1 MKRLLLFLSMV
12 TFVFL
17 VGCSNSDSKE
27 ESKESKSE
35 ETTSETKPDTKTET
49 ETKTENETDTD
60 NASNTETTA
69 PSTDDEFAQAFS
81 DYLDEMMLLAVEEE
95 RIIGLY
101 DSVTGVNY
109 TNDEVLY
116 YTLLDEVIPGY
127 RQFVADLEAIMPKN
141 AEVQALHEKYIEA
154 ANIQYNSF
162 TLMISAIE
170 QQSMDTMTE
179 ANQGLDE
186 ARRLL
191 REWLYQVDEF
201 SIKAGIPLE

>member
-17 VGCSNSDSKE
+17 VGCSTSDSKE
-27 ESKESKSE
+27 ESKESKNE
-35 ETTSETKPDTKTET
+35 ETTTETKTDSKIET
-49 ETKTENETDTD
+49 ETKTGTS
-60 NASNTETTA
+60 SNSETTA
-69 PSTDDEFAQAFS
+69 PSTDEEFAQAFS

-109 TNDEVLY
+109 TNDEALY

-127 RQFVADLEAIMPKN
+127 RQFVADLEAIMPENK
-141 AEVQALHEKYIEA
+141 EIRALHEKYIEA

>member
-1 MKRLLLFLSMV
+1 M
-12 TFVFL
+12 FL
-17 VGCSNSDSKE
+17 VGCSTSDSKE
-27 ESKESKSE
+27 ESKESKNE
-35 ETTSETKPDTKTET
+35 ETTTETKTDSKIET
-49 ETKTENETDTD
+49 ETKTGTS
-60 NASNTETTA
+60 SNSETTA
-69 PSTDDEFAQAFS
+69 PSTDEEFAQAFS

-109 TNDEVLY
+109 TNDEALY

-127 RQFVADLEAIMPKN
+127 RQFVADLEAIMPENK
-141 AEVQALHEKYIEA
+141 EIQALHEKYIEA

>member
-17 VGCSNSDSKE
+17 VGCSTSDSKE
-27 ESKESKSE
+27 ESKESKNE
-35 ETTSETKPDTKTET
+35 ETTTETKTDSKIET
-49 ETKTENETDTD
+49 ETKTGTS
-60 NASNTETTA
+60 SNSETTA
-69 PSTDDEFAQAFS
+69 PSTDEEFAQAFS

-109 TNDEVLY
+109 TNDEALY

-127 RQFVADLEAIMPKN
+127 RQFVADLEAIMPENK
-141 AEVQALHEKYIEA
+141 EIQALHEKYIEA

>member
-17 VGCSNSDSKE
+17 VGCSTSDSKE
-27 ESKESKSE
+27 ESKESKNE
-35 ETTSETKPDTKTET
+35 ETTTETKTDSKIET
-49 ETKTENETDTD
+49 ETKTDTS
-60 NASNTETTA
+60 SNSETTA
-69 PSTDDEFAQAFS
+69 PSTDEEFAQAFS

-127 RQFVADLEAIMPKN
+127 RQFVADLEAIMPENK
-141 AEVQALHEKYIEA
+141 EIQALHEKYIEA

>member
-35 ETTSETKPDTKTET
+35 ETTSETKTDTKTET

>member
-35 ETTSETKPDTKTET
+35 ETTSETKTDTKTET

-127 RQFVADLEAIMPKN
+127 RQFVSDLEAIMPKN